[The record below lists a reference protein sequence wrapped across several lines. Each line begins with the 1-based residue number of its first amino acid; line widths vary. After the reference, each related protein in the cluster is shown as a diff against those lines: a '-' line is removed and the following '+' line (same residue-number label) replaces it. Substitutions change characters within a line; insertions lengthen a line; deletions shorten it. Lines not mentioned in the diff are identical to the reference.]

1 MLIRAVISQKRSIMA
16 ITKAI
21 HATRTVSITE
31 LRRDPSGVLESAGD
45 MPVAVLNHNTTTAYL
60 LSAKAYEALLEKL
73 DDVSLINL
81 VNSRKGGKTV
91 KVKLED
97 L

>member
-1 MLIRAVISQKRSIMA
+1 MA

-21 HATRTVSITE
+21 HASHTVSITD

-45 MPVAVLNHNTTTAYL
+45 MPVAVLNHNKPTAYL
-60 LSAKAYEALLEKL
+60 LSAKAYETLLEKL
-73 DDVSLINL
+73 DDVALINI
-81 VNSRKGGKTV
+81 VRERKGGKTI

>member
-1 MLIRAVISQKRSIMA
+1 MA
-16 ITKAI
+16 IAKII
-21 HATRTVSITE
+21 HASHTVSVTD
-31 LRRDPSGVLESAGD
+31 LRRDPSGILESAGD
-45 MPVAVLNHNTTTAYL
+45 MPIAVLNHNRPTAYL
-60 LSAKAYEALLEKL
+60 LSAKAYETLLEKL

-81 VNSRKGGKTV
+81 VKSRRGGKTV

>member
-1 MLIRAVISQKRSIMA
+1 MA
-16 ITKAI
+16 TAKVI
-21 HATRTVSITE
+21 HATRTISVTD

-45 MPVAVLNHNTTTAYL
+45 MPIAVLNHNRPTAYL
-60 LSAKAYEALLEKL
+60 LSAKAYETLLEKL

-81 VNSRKGGKTV
+81 VKSRRGGKTV

>member
-1 MLIRAVISQKRSIMA
+1 MA
-16 ITKAI
+16 SAKVI
-21 HATRTVSITE
+21 HASRTISVTD
-31 LRRDPSGVLESAGD
+31 LRRDPSGVLASAGD
-45 MPVAVLNHNTTTAYL
+45 MPIAVLNHNRPTAYL
-60 LSAKAYEALLEKL
+60 LSAKAYETLLEKL

-81 VNSRKGGKTV
+81 VKSRRGGKTV

>member
-1 MLIRAVISQKRSIMA
+1 MKPSKIIHTSRTISV
-16 ITKAI
+16 TD
-21 HATRTVSITE
+21 

-45 MPVAVLNHNTTTAYL
+45 MPIAVLNHNRPTAYL
-60 LSAKAYEALLEKL
+60 LSAKAYETLLEKL

-81 VNSRKGGKTV
+81 VKSRRGGKTV
-91 KVKLED
+91 KVTLED